1 MMAPIIVFTMAV
13 TRVTSAALFTCG
25 AQMAVYTIAVAA
37 RTTTKQTVSAKI
49 RKIRSTVGRS
59 LSLLTL

>member
-1 MMAPIIVFTMAV
+1 
-13 TRVTSAALFTCG
+13 
-25 AQMAVYTIAVAA
+25 VAA